1 MFLSISRSGERSQD
15 IFLKEPHVNETS
27 DPPEFLRKLSLEVI
41 SNIPD
46 DAFIIYTDG
55 NRNENSRSLAVG
67 DNTGVDILDKLK
79 RISSSREVRLQW
91 VPLHVNIVGN
101 EIADTL
107 AKDGTAQLTINSAPL
122 TYSELHST
130 YINNKQSTVPP
141 AHHWYERET
150 LSLQCS
156 RQKQTIL
163 TCFRS
168 GHL

>member
-1 MFLSISRSGERSQD
+1 MSKPLKVALSIPGSDSIWILSDSRSTIQH
-15 IFLKEPHVNETS
+15 P
-27 DPPEFLRKLSLEVI
+27 
-41 SNIPD
+41 SNWHK
-46 DAFIIYTDG
+46 
-55 NRNENSRSLAVG
+55 VG